1 ASASELQLFGNAV
14 YLNEDNYWGGGPFAN
29 GCTAL
34 PDLWSA
40 GLSDQLFLWLHI
52 QHMNPTN
59 DRQVY
64 ACPPRPYYV
73 VAALRLAKLVE
84 SIRKKQADVPIT
96 I

>member
-1 ASASELQLFGNAV
+1 RWGYKASSDELQEFGDAI
-14 YLNEDNYWGGGPFAN
+14 YLNEQNYWGGGPFAN

-34 PDLWSA
+34 PDLWGA

-73 VAALRLAKLVE
+73 VAALRLAKLV
-84 SIRKKQADVPIT
+84 AA
-96 I
+96 